1 MKNSIKF
8 GITTVSIA
16 LAISILGVNL
26 GSRIGSVNERVDTA
40 LSGVNSQVSEI
51 NSQIDNVVSFLSTT
65 TTSTTSTTTTTTTT
79 VAPKPSKSAY
89 IRKLDEYFPGASSQ
103 YPVSVLDAGGKMACM
118 MWNAE
123 AGVSRIAVIRE
134 IQTAMGVQNMEL
146 AAHISQAV
154 LWTLCPSTATFPFGP
169 RETAE
174 WG

>member
-1 MKNSIKF
+1 MRNIIVGSLCGALVATVVISWMADEPTNTVTRE
-8 GITTVSIA
+8 IVYVDRPTTST
-16 LAISILGVNL
+16 S
-26 GSRIGSVNERVDTA
+26 
-40 LSGVNSQVSEI
+40 
-51 NSQIDNVVSFLSTT
+51 STT
-65 TTSTTSTTTTTTTT
+65 TTSTTSTTTTT

-123 AGVSRIAVIRE
+123 AGVSRMAVIRE
-134 IQTAMGVQNMEL
+134 TQTAMGVQNMEL